1 MQPGDLKYNRD
12 HVWVRN
18 DDGVATIG
26 ITDHA
31 QSELGDIVYV
41 ELPEVGKEVVKGNMV
56 ATVESVKTVSDIISP
71 VSGRVRK
78 VNESLVETPE
88 LLNEDPYGSGWLV
101 SIEISNPTELE
112 DLITEEEYKQ
122 FVHEN

>member
-88 LLNEDPYGSGWLV
+88 IINEDPYGSGWLV